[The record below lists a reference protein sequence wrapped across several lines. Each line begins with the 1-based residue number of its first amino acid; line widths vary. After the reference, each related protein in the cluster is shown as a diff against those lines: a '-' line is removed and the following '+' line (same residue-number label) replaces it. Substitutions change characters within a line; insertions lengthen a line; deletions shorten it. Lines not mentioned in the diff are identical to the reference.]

1 MLFKF
6 LRLVFRLMFR
16 LTVEGDIKQFNHP
29 KCLITPNH
37 VSFLDGV
44 LLTLFLPVKPVFAVY
59 SNIANR
65 GFMKLVSRYVEI
77 VPLDPIN
84 PMAVRILV
92 KEIEKGR
99 PIVVF
104 PEGRITVTGSLMKIY
119 DGAAFIA
126 AISEAV
132 VVPVRFEGL
141 ERTLFS
147 RLKGIFK
154 LHLFPKVT
162 MKILPATQLLMPNAS
177 SSEQRRRLAGE
188 RLHEIMMNARM
199 ATRPQETIFESLLVA
214 RKQFGRFKPCIED
227 VSFKEDS
234 YNSLLKKVLA
244 ASRILQRF
252 TCQGERIGFLLPN
265 ATIMVAA
272 IFGASLRGRIPALLN
287 YTTDSHGLK
296 NALAVAS
303 IKTIVTSRQFLKKER
318 LTHLS
323 EQVTEVNWVYL
334 EDLESTVTLLDKL
347 WILWHLFFPKQ
358 AMVAQKPDDDALVLF
373 TSGSDA
379 VSKGVVHSHASLL
392 ANVEQIKTITDFNP
406 LDRFMSSLP
415 LFHAFGLTVGL
426 FTPLLSG
433 SRIFLY
439 PNPLHYRVV
448 PELVYECNCTV
459 LLGTSTFLENY
470 AYSAHPYDFA
480 RLRCVIAGIEKLAE
494 NTKQIW
500 QDKFGIRILEG
511 YGMTECAP
519 VIALNVPMM
528 AKVGTV
534 GRILPA
540 MEFRL
545 IPIAGIKQGGCLQL
559 RGPNMMKG
567 YLRMEDPN
575 HLEPPAVKDEH
586 GNIQFDWLDT
596 GDIVSIDEQG
606 FCTIL
611 GRGKRFAKQGELD
624 GGKADFVT
632 LCKIAEAE

>member
-6 LRLVFRLMFR
+6 LKFVFRLMFR
-16 LTVEGDIKQFNHP
+16 LTIEGDIKQFTYP

-44 LLTLFLPVKPVFAVY
+44 LLTLFLPTKPVFAVY
-59 SNIANR
+59 SSIANR
-65 GFMKLVSRYVEI
+65 GFMKLVRRYVEI

-104 PEGRITVTGSLMKIY
+104 PEGRITVTGSLMKTY

-132 VVPVRFEGL
+132 VVPVRIEGL
-141 ERTLFS
+141 EKTIFS

-162 MKILPATQLLMPNAS
+162 IKILPATRLPMPDAS

-227 VSFKEDS
+227 ASFKEDS
-234 YNSLLKKVLA
+234 YNGLLKKVLGT
-244 ASRILQRF
+244 SRILQRF

-287 YTTDSHGLK
+287 YTTDGHELK
-296 NALAVAS
+296 NVVAVAS
-303 IKTIVTSRQFLKKER
+303 IKTIVTSRQFLKKEK
-318 LTHLS
+318 LVYLS
-323 EQVTEVNWVYL
+323 EQVTGVNWVYL
-334 EDLESTVTLLDKL
+334 EDFGDTVTLLDRL

-358 AMVAQKPDDDALVLF
+358 AMVAQKPDDDALILF
-373 TSGSDA
+373 TSGSEGIP
-379 VSKGVVHSHASLL
+379 KGVVHSHSSLL
-392 ANVEQIKTITDFNP
+392 ANVEQIRTITDFNP

-415 LFHAFGLTVGL
+415 LFHALGLTVGL
-426 FTPLLSG
+426 LTPLLAG
-433 SRIFLY
+433 CRVFLY
-439 PNPLHYRVV
+439 PNLLHYRVV
-448 PELVYECNCTV
+448 PELVYERNCTV
-459 LLGTSTFLENY
+459 LLGTSTCLENY
-470 AYSAHPYDFA
+470 AYFAHPYDFA
-480 RLRCVIAGIEKLAE
+480 RLRYVVSGIEKLSE
-494 NTKQIW
+494 NTKCVW

-519 VIALNVPMM
+519 VVALNVPMM

-534 GRILPA
+534 GRILPGI
-540 MEFRL
+540 EFRL
-545 IPIAGIKQGGCLQL
+545 IPVAGIKEGGCLQL

-567 YLRMEDPN
+567 YLRVEDPD
-575 HLEPPAVKDEH
+575 HLELPLAEDEY
-586 GNIQFDWLDT
+586 GNIQSGWYDT

-611 GRGKRFAKQGELD
+611 GRMKH
-624 GGKADFVT
+624 
-632 LCKIAEAE
+632 KITEAGQDNCG

>member
-84 PMAVRILV
+84 PMAVRVLV

-126 AISEAV
+126 AISEAA

-162 MKILPATQLLMPNAS
+162 MKILPATQLPMPNAS

-188 RLHEIMMNARM
+188 RLHEIMMSARM

-234 YNSLLKKVLA
+234 YNSLLKKILG

-252 TCQGERIGFLLPN
+252 TCQGERVGFLLPN

-296 NALAVAS
+296 NAVAIAS
-303 IKTIVTSRQFLKKER
+303 IKTIVTSRQFLEKER

-323 EQVTEVNWVYL
+323 EQLTEVNWVYL
-334 EDLESTVTLLDKL
+334 EDLAGTVTFQDKL
-347 WILWHLFFPKQ
+347 WILWHLFFPKR

-373 TSGSDA
+373 TSGSEA

-439 PNPLHYRVV
+439 PNPLHYRIV
-448 PELVYECNCTV
+448 PELVYERNCTV

-470 AYSAHPYDFA
+470 AYFAHSYDFA
-480 RLRCVIAGIEKLAE
+480 RLRCVIAGVEKLTE

-511 YGMTECAP
+511 YDMTECAP

-540 MEFRL
+540 MESRL
-545 IPIAGIKQGGCLQL
+545 IPVAGIKAGGRLQL

-567 YLRMEDPN
+567 YLRIEDPD
-575 HLEPPAVKDEH
+575 HLEPPAAKDEH
-586 GNIQFDWLDT
+586 GNIQFDWFDT

-611 GRGKRFAKQGELD
+611 GQGKHFAKQE
-624 GGKADFVT
+624 
-632 LCKIAEAE
+632 KIVSLESEAEQE

>member
-6 LRLVFRLMFR
+6 LKFVFRLMFR
-16 LTVEGDIKQFNHP
+16 LTIEGDVKQFTHP

-65 GFMKLVSRYVEI
+65 GFMKWVRRYVEI

-84 PMAVRILV
+84 PMAVRGLL

-126 AISEAV
+126 AVSGAM
-132 VVPVRFEGL
+132 VVPVRIEGL
-141 ERTLFS
+141 EQTIFS

-162 MKILPATQLLMPNAS
+162 IKILPATQLPMPDVPN
-177 SSEQRRRLAGE
+177 SEQRRRLAGE
-188 RLHEIMMNARM
+188 RLHEIMMSARM

-214 RKQFGRFKPCIED
+214 QKRFGRFKPCIED
-227 VSFKEDS
+227 ASFKEDS
-234 YNSLLKKVLA
+234 YNSLLKKILGI
-244 ASRILQRF
+244 SRILQRF
-252 TCQGERIGFLLPN
+252 TCQGERVGFLLPN
-265 ATIMVAA
+265 TTIVAA
-272 IFGASLRGRIPALLN
+272 MIFGASLRGRVPALLN
-287 YTTDSHGLK
+287 YTVDSNGLK
-296 NALAVAS
+296 NAVTAAS
-303 IKTIVTSRQFLKKER
+303 IKTIVTSRQFLKKEQ
-318 LTHLS
+318 LTHLP
-323 EQVTEVNWVYL
+323 EQVVQVNWVYL
-334 EDLESTVTLLDKL
+334 EDLEGTATFRDKL
-347 WILWHLFFPKQ
+347 WILWHLVFPKQ

-373 TSGSDA
+373 TSGLEG
-379 VSKGVVHSHASLL
+379 VPKGVVHSHASLL

-406 LDRFMSSLP
+406 LDRFMSSIP

-426 FTPLLSG
+426 FTPLLTG
-433 SRIFLY
+433 SRVFLY

-448 PELVYECNCTV
+448 AELVYERNCTV
-459 LLGTSTFLENY
+459 LLGTSTFLEDY

-480 RLRCVIAGIEKLAE
+480 RLRCVMAGVEKLAE
-494 NTKQIW
+494 NTKRVW

-519 VIALNVPMM
+519 VVALNVPMM
-528 AKVGTV
+528 AKIGTV

-545 IPIAGIKQGGCLQL
+545 IPVAGIKDGGCLQL
-559 RGPNMMKG
+559 RGLNVMKG
-567 YLRMEDPN
+567 YLRVEEPN
-575 HLEPPAVKDEH
+575 HLERPSAEDEH
-586 GNIQFDWLDT
+586 GNVQFGWYDT

-606 FCTIL
+606 FCTVL
-611 GRGKRFAKQGELD
+611 GRVKRFAQLSDESVSLKM
-624 GGKADFVT
+624 
-632 LCKIAEAE
+632 AEAE

>member
-6 LRLVFRLMFR
+6 LKFVFRLMFR
-16 LTVEGDIKQFNHP
+16 LTIEGDIKQFTYP

-59 SNIANR
+59 SSIANR
-65 GFMKLVSRYVEI
+65 GFMKWVRRYIEI

-84 PMAVRILV
+84 PMAVRGLV
-92 KEIEKGR
+92 KEIGKGR
-99 PIVVF
+99 PVVIF

-126 AISEAV
+126 AVSGAM
-132 VVPVRFEGL
+132 VVPVRIEGL
-141 ERTLFS
+141 EQTIFS

-162 MKILPATQLLMPNAS
+162 IKILPATQLPMPDAPNA
-177 SSEQRRRLAGE
+177 EQRRRLAGE
-188 RLHEIMMNARM
+188 RLHEIMMSARM
-199 ATRPQETIFESLLVA
+199 GTRPQETMFESLLVA
-214 RKQFGRFKPCIED
+214 QKRFGRFKPCIED
-227 VSFKEDS
+227 ASFKEDS
-234 YNSLLKKVLA
+234 YNSLLKKTLGI
-244 ASRILQRF
+244 SRILQRF
-252 TCQGERIGFLLPN
+252 SCRNERIGFLLPSS
-265 ATIMVAA
+265 TIMAAA
-272 IFGASLRGRIPALLN
+272 IFGTSLRGRVPALLD
-287 YTTDSHGLK
+287 YTAGSYGLK
-296 NALAVAS
+296 NAITTAS
-303 IKTIVTSRQFLKKER
+303 IKTIVTSRQFLEKEQ

-334 EDLESTVTLLDKL
+334 EDLKGTVTFLDKL

-373 TSGSDA
+373 TSGSEG
-379 VSKGVVHSHASLL
+379 VLKGVVHSHASLL

-406 LDRFMSSLP
+406 LDRFMSSVP

-426 FTPLLSG
+426 FTPLLTG
-433 SRIFLY
+433 SRVFLY

-448 PELVYECNCTV
+448 PELVYERNCTI

-470 AYSAHPYDFA
+470 ACFAHPYDFA
-480 RLRCVIAGIEKLAE
+480 RLRCVMAGVEKLAE
-494 NTKQIW
+494 NTKHVW

-511 YGMTECAP
+511 YGMTECAS
-519 VIALNVPMM
+519 VVALNVPMM

-545 IPIAGIKQGGCLQL
+545 IPVAGIREGGRLQL
-559 RGPNMMKG
+559 RGPNVMKG
-567 YLRMEDPN
+567 YLRGDDPN
-575 HLEPPAVKDEH
+575 HLERPSAEDEH
-586 GNIQFDWLDT
+586 GYIQCGWFDT
-596 GDIVSIDEQG
+596 GDIVSLDEQG
-606 FCTIL
+606 FCTVL
-611 GRGKRFAKQGELD
+611 GRVKRFAELSDEIVSQDSGE
-624 GGKADFVT
+624 T
-632 LCKIAEAE
+632 CIASLS

>member
-6 LRLVFRLMFR
+6 LKFVFRLMFR
-16 LTVEGDIKQFNHP
+16 LTIEGDIKQFAYP

-44 LLTLFLPVKPVFAVY
+44 LLTLFLPTKPVFAVY
-59 SNIANR
+59 SSIANR
-65 GFMKLVSRYVEI
+65 GFMKLVRRYVEI

-104 PEGRITVTGSLMKIY
+104 PEGRITVTGSLMKTY

-132 VVPVRFEGL
+132 VVPVRIEGL
-141 ERTLFS
+141 EKTIFS

-162 MKILPATQLLMPNAS
+162 IKILPATRLPMPDAS

-227 VSFKEDS
+227 ASFKEDS
-234 YNSLLKKVLA
+234 YNGLLKKVLGT
-244 ASRILQRF
+244 SRILQRF

-287 YTTDSHGLK
+287 YTTDGHELR
-296 NALAVAS
+296 NAVAVAS
-303 IKTIVTSRQFLKKER
+303 IKTIVTSRQFLKKEK
-318 LTHLS
+318 LAYLS
-323 EQVTEVNWVYL
+323 EQVTGVNWVYL
-334 EDLESTVTLLDKL
+334 EDFGDTVTLLDRL

-358 AMVAQKPDDDALVLF
+358 AMVAQKPDDDALILF
-373 TSGSDA
+373 TSSSEGIPN
-379 VSKGVVHSHASLL
+379 GVVHSHSSLL
-392 ANVEQIKTITDFNP
+392 ANVEQIRTITDFNP

-415 LFHAFGLTVGL
+415 LFHALGLTVGL
-426 FTPLLSG
+426 LTPLLAG
-433 SRIFLY
+433 CRVFLY

-448 PELVYECNCTV
+448 PELVYERNCTV
-459 LLGTSTFLENY
+459 LLGTSTCLENY
-470 AYSAHPYDFA
+470 AYFAHPYDFA
-480 RLRCVIAGIEKLAE
+480 RLRYVMSGIEKLSE
-494 NTKQIW
+494 NTKCVW

-519 VIALNVPMM
+519 VVALNVPMM

-534 GRILPA
+534 GRILPG

-545 IPIAGIKQGGCLQL
+545 IPVAGIKEGGCLQL

-567 YLRMEDPN
+567 YLRVEDPD
-575 HLEPPAVKDEH
+575 HLVLPLAEDEY
-586 GNIQFDWLDT
+586 GNIQSGWYDT
-596 GDIVSIDEQG
+596 RDIVSIDEQG

-611 GRGKRFAKQGELD
+611 GRMKH
-624 GGKADFVT
+624 
-632 LCKIAEAE
+632 KITEAGQE

>member
-6 LRLVFRLMFR
+6 LKFVFRLMFR
-16 LTVEGDIKQFNHP
+16 LTIEGDIKQFTYP

-44 LLTLFLPVKPVFAVY
+44 LLTLFLPTKPVFAVY
-59 SNIANR
+59 SSIANR
-65 GFMKLVSRYVEI
+65 GFMKLVRRYVEI

-104 PEGRITVTGSLMKIY
+104 PEGRITVTGSLMKTY

-132 VVPVRFEGL
+132 VVPVRIEGL
-141 ERTLFS
+141 EKTIFS

-162 MKILPATQLLMPNAS
+162 IKILPATQLPMPDAS

-188 RLHEIMMNARM
+188 RLHEIMMSARM
-199 ATRPQETIFESLLVA
+199 AARPQETIFESLLTA
-214 RKQFGRFKPCIED
+214 QKRFGRFKPCIED
-227 VSFKEDS
+227 ISFKEDS
-234 YNSLLKKVLA
+234 YNSLLKKTLGI
-244 ASRILQRF
+244 SRILQRF

-272 IFGASLRGRIPALLN
+272 IFGASLRGRIPVLLN

-296 NALAVAS
+296 NAVAIAS
-303 IKTIVTSRQFLKKER
+303 IKTIVTSRQFLKKEK
-318 LTHLS
+318 LAYLS
-323 EQVTEVNWVYL
+323 EQVTGVNWVYL
-334 EDLESTVTLLDKL
+334 EDSGDTVTFLDRL

-358 AMVAQKPDDDALVLF
+358 AMVAQKPDDDALILF
-373 TSGSDA
+373 TSGSEGIP
-379 VSKGVVHSHASLL
+379 KGVVHSHSSLL
-392 ANVEQIKTITDFNP
+392 ANVEQIRTITDFNP

-415 LFHAFGLTVGL
+415 LFHALGLTVGL
-426 FTPLLSG
+426 LTPLLAG
-433 SRIFLY
+433 CRVFLY

-448 PELVYECNCTV
+448 PELVYERNCTV
-459 LLGTSTFLENY
+459 LLGTSTVLENY
-470 AYSAHPYDFA
+470 AYFAHPYDFA
-480 RLRCVIAGIEKLAE
+480 RLRYVVSGIEKLSE
-494 NTKQIW
+494 NTKCVW

-519 VIALNVPMM
+519 VVALNVPMM

-534 GRILPA
+534 GRILPG

-545 IPIAGIKQGGCLQL
+545 IPVAGIKEGGCLQL

-567 YLRMEDPN
+567 YLRVEDPN
-575 HLEPPAVKDEH
+575 HLELPLAEDEY
-586 GNIQFDWLDT
+586 GNIESGWYDT

-611 GRGKRFAKQGELD
+611 GRMKH
-624 GGKADFVT
+624 
-632 LCKIAEAE
+632 KITEAGQE

>member
-6 LRLVFRLMFR
+6 LKLVFRLMFR
-16 LTVEGDIKQFNHP
+16 LTIEGDIKQFTHP

-44 LLTLFLPVKPVFAVY
+44 LLTLFLPVKPAFAVY
-59 SNIANR
+59 SSIANQ
-65 GFMKLVSRYVEI
+65 GFMKWVRRYIEV

-84 PMAVRILV
+84 PMAVRGLL
-92 KEIEKGR
+92 KAIEKGR

-126 AISEAV
+126 AVSGAM
-132 VVPVRFEGL
+132 VVPVRIEGL
-141 ERTLFS
+141 EQTIFS

-162 MKILPATQLLMPNAS
+162 IKILPATQLPMPDAPNAD
-177 SSEQRRRLAGE
+177 QRRRLAGE
-188 RLHEIMMNARM
+188 RLHEIMMSARM

-214 RKQFGRFKPCIED
+214 QKRFGRFKPCIED

-234 YNSLLKKVLA
+234 YNSLLKKTLGI
-244 ASRILQRF
+244 SRILQRF
-252 TCQGERIGFLLPN
+252 TCRNERIGFLLPN
-265 ATIMVAA
+265 TTIMAAA

-287 YTTDSHGLK
+287 YTADSYGLK
-296 NALAVAS
+296 NAITTAS
-303 IKTIVTSRQFLKKER
+303 IKMIVTSRQFLEKEQ

-334 EDLESTVTLLDKL
+334 EDLKGTVTLLDKL

-358 AMVAQKPDDDALVLF
+358 AMAAQKPDDDALVLF
-373 TSGSDA
+373 TSDSDG
-379 VSKGVVHSHASLL
+379 VPKGVVHSHASLL

-406 LDRFMSSLP
+406 LDRFMSSVP

-426 FTPLLSG
+426 FTPLLTG
-433 SRIFLY
+433 SRVFLY

-448 PELVYECNCTV
+448 SELVYERNCTV
-459 LLGTSTFLENY
+459 LLGSSTFLENC
-470 AYSAHPYDFA
+470 AYFAHPYDFV
-480 RLRCVIAGIEKLAE
+480 RLRCVMAGVEKLAE
-494 NTKQIW
+494 NTKRVW

-528 AKVGTV
+528 AKAGTV

-545 IPIAGIKQGGCLQL
+545 IPVAGIGEGGCLQL
-559 RGPNMMKG
+559 RGPNVMKG
-567 YLRMEDPN
+567 YLRGDDPN
-575 HLEPPAVKDEH
+575 HLERPSAEDEH
-586 GNIQFDWLDT
+586 GNIQCGWFDT

-606 FCTIL
+606 FCTVL
-611 GRGKRFAKQGELD
+611 GRVERFAELSDEIVSQDRGE
-624 GGKADFVT
+624 T
-632 LCKIAEAE
+632 CIASLS

>member
-6 LRLVFRLMFR
+6 LKFVFRLMFR
-16 LTVEGDIKQFNHP
+16 LTIEGDIKQFTYP

-44 LLTLFLPVKPVFAVY
+44 LLTLFLPVRPVFAVY
-59 SNIANR
+59 SDIANR
-65 GFMKLVSRYVEI
+65 GFMKWVRRYVEI
-77 VPLDPIN
+77 VPLDPIS
-84 PMAVRILV
+84 PMAVRGLV
-92 KEIEKGR
+92 KEIGKGR

-126 AISEAV
+126 AVSGAM
-132 VVPVRFEGL
+132 VVPVRIEGL
-141 ERTLFS
+141 EQTIFS

-162 MKILPATQLLMPNAS
+162 IKILPATQLPMPDAPNAD
-177 SSEQRRRLAGE
+177 QRRRLAGE
-188 RLHEIMMNARM
+188 RLHEIMMSARM

-214 RKQFGRFKPCIED
+214 QKRFGRFKPCIED
-227 VSFKEDS
+227 ASFKEDS
-234 YNSLLKKVLA
+234 YNSLLTKTLGI
-244 ASRILQRF
+244 SRILQRF
-252 TCQGERIGFLLPN
+252 SCRNERIGFLLPN
-265 ATIMVAA
+265 TTIMAAA

-287 YTTDSHGLK
+287 YTAGSYGLK
-296 NALAVAS
+296 NAIITAS
-303 IKTIVTSRQFLKKER
+303 IKTIVTSRQFLKKEQ

-323 EQVTEVNWVYL
+323 EQITEVNWVYL
-334 EDLESTVTLLDKL
+334 EDLKGTVTLLDKL

-373 TSGSDA
+373 TSGSEG
-379 VSKGVVHSHASLL
+379 VPKGVVHSHSSLL

-406 LDRFMSSLP
+406 LDRFMSSVP

-426 FTPLLSG
+426 FTPLLTG
-433 SRIFLY
+433 SRLFLY

-448 PELVYECNCTV
+448 PELVYERNCTV

-470 AYSAHPYDFA
+470 AYFAHPYDFA
-480 RLRCVIAGIEKLAE
+480 RLRCVMAGVEKLAE
-494 NTKQIW
+494 NTKCVW

-519 VIALNVPMM
+519 VVAFNVPMM
-528 AKVGTV
+528 AKAGTV

-545 IPIAGIKQGGCLQL
+545 IPVAGIREGGCLQL
-559 RGPNMMKG
+559 RGPNVMKG
-567 YLRMEDPN
+567 YLRGDDPN
-575 HLEPPAVKDEH
+575 HLERPSAEDEH
-586 GNIQFDWLDT
+586 GNVQCGWFDT

-606 FCTIL
+606 FCTVL
-611 GRGKRFAKQGELD
+611 DRVKRFAELSD
-624 GGKADFVT
+624 EMVPLDSEET
-632 LCKIAEAE
+632 CIASLS